1 MATTQE
7 SAATI
12 EPMRIIL
19 GGVSW
24 AVYKALRAAPQ
35 NYHIRMTYL
44 DGTLELMSP
53 EYIHDKGAD
62 RLAMLVRAVA
72 RIFGV
77 NYQSAGSTTLRRR
90 RRRKGRPIAGEAREP
105 DRSFYF
111 GARADVMA
119 ARTEINL
126 RVDPPPDLA
135 IESDNTDDSE
145 WKLPVY
151 ARLRVPEVWR
161 YDVNARTLW
170 FGRLGAR
177 GKYEPIEES
186 DVLPMLSRA
195 WVLDVL
201 TRCEGLADSRYE
213 VLLDAWIRAELT
225 PPAP

>member
-1 MATTQE
+1 MATTQA
-7 SAATI
+7 SVTTI

-19 GGVSW
+19 ECVPW
-24 AVYKALRAAPQ
+24 AVYKALRALPQ
-35 NYHIRMTYL
+35 NNHIRMTYL

-62 RLAMLVRAVA
+62 RLGMLVRAVT
-72 RIFGV
+72 RVFGV
-77 NYQSAGSTTLRRR
+77 TYQSAGSTTLRRR
-90 RRRKGRPIAGEAREP
+90 RRRKGRPLAGEAREP

-135 IESDNTDDSE
+135 IESDNTDDSG

-151 ARLRVPEVWR
+151 GRLRVPEVWR

-170 FGRLGAR
+170 FGQLGAR
-177 GKYEPIEES
+177 GKYEPIEQS
-186 DVLPMLSRA
+186 VVLPMLSRT
-195 WVLDVL
+195 WVLDVI
-201 TRCEGLADSRYE
+201 TRCESLADSRYE
-213 VLLDAWIRAELT
+213 VLLDGWIRAELN